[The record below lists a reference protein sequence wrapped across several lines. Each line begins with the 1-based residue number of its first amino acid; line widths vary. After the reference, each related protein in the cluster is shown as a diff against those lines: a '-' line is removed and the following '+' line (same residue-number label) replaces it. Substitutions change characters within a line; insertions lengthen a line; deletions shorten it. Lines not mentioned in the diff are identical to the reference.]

1 MGASTL
7 TKLTDLGW
15 NARLESSF
23 EIHARAGRVAG
34 RVITEHPDLY
44 RVLTPAGER
53 LAAPGGKLRHQAV
66 GRGDLP
72 AVGDWVALD
81 LPPDGRAAVAAVLPR
96 ASKFSRLAAGGG
108 GEQIVAANV
117 DTVLLV
123 AAANR
128 DFNVRRLERYV
139 GLGWASGAQP
149 VVVISKADLAE
160 DLAALVAAA
169 EAVAPGVPVLALGA
183 LQGVGLDQLAPYLLA
198 GKTLA
203 LLGSSGA
210 GKSTLLNALAGE
222 VRLATSAARAG
233 DDRGRHTTTHRELV
247 VLPNGS
253 MVIDT
258 PGMRE
263 LGVWDADAGLGRAFE
278 DIEALVARCRYA
290 DCRHSS
296 EPGCAVRAGLDAGD
310 VSQERLDSYVK
321 LRREQ
326 AYQARK
332 EDNRLA
338 HAEKQKWKQVTKQMR
353 GYSKG

>member
-1 MGASTL
+1 L
-7 TKLTDLGW
+7 IKLTDLGW
-15 NARLESSF
+15 NARFESTF
-23 EIHARAGRVAG
+23 EPHARAGRVAG
-34 RVITEHPDLY
+34 RVVTEHPDLY

-53 LAAPGGKLRHQAV
+53 LAAPGGKLRHAAA

-81 LPPDGRAAVAAVLPR
+81 LPPDGRAAVVAVLPR
-96 ASKFSRLAAGGG
+96 ASKFSRAAAGGG

-128 DFNVRRLERYV
+128 DFNLRRLERYV
-139 GLGWASGAQP
+139 GLAWASGAQP

-160 DLAALVAAA
+160 DVAALVAAA
-169 EAVAPGVPVLALGA
+169 EAVAPGVPVVAVGA
-183 LQGVGLDQLAPYLLA
+183 LAGIGLDQLEPYLKP

-210 GKSTLLNALAGE
+210 GKSTLLNTLAGE
-222 VRLATSAARAG
+222 ARLATAAARAS

-247 VLPNGS
+247 RLPNGS

-263 LGVWDADAGLGRAFE
+263 LGVWDADEGLGRAFE
-278 DIEALVARCRYA
+278 DVEALMGACRFG
-290 DCRHSS
+290 DCQHGG
-296 EPGCAVRAGLDAGD
+296 EPGCAVRDAVASGALAPA
-310 VSQERLDSYVK
+310 RLESYLK

-326 AYQARK
+326 AYQARR
-332 EDNRLA
+332 EDRRLEL
-338 HAEKQKWKQVTKQMR
+338 AERQRWKQITKRMR
-353 GYSKG
+353 GFSKG